1 MIDRQLIT
9 GLLSREP
16 WDRAVASAGLSVEL
30 DDDGIALVEFD
41 QPAVHHNRFTPELL
55 ERLDAVLDEL
65 KLRCAEGI
73 VRGVMFTSAKEN
85 SFIVGVDIAAIASV
99 PNEAAAI
106 AAARRGQEIFQKIA
120 DLPVVT
126 VAAINGTC
134 LGGATEMALACTFR
148 VVADNSSVDIGLP
161 EVNLGF
167 FPGFGGS
174 QRLPRM
180 ISLERALP
188 MILGGKAVTAPR
200 ARKIGLVDAIVP
212 SGLLLT
218 EARRFALSPPRCRRR
233 VALEDRSWGRFLRRW
248 LLEGQLLGRTMMF
261 RQARKNVLSRVGE
274 HYPAPLEALDTVRRG
289 LRMTLAKGLKLE
301 AERVGQLIVSS
312 VSCNLVKIFLS
323 RQEARRAAHATGDIG
338 QGDATRKV
346 RKLGVIGAGVM
357 GGGIAQVAA
366 YHQIPVRLK
375 DVVAEA
381 LTTGYQV
388 AYQRFH
394 ERQRAGKLS
403 SHEVSRRMALIS
415 PTLTYTGFGTADLV
429 IESVVENL
437 DVKRLVLSDIE
448 NVTRPDAVIAT
459 NTSSLTLSEMATSMR
474 QPGRFVGLH
483 FFNPVH
489 RMPLVEV
496 VCSEVAEADAV
507 GCALS
512 FVHRLGKV
520 PVKVADSPGFLV
532 NRVLMPY
539 LNEALLLVESGVPTA
554 QIDGALKRFGM
565 PMGPLR
571 LLDEIG
577 LDITHHV
584 AGRLTPVF
592 GERLLASD
600 VSSLMCKDGR
610 LGKKVLSGFYRYGK
624 GKPQPVDLGGILGGA
639 PMSAAAPSDEE
650 ITDRCVLLMLNE
662 ACYALQENIVE
673 SAGFLDL
680 AMVMGTGFA
689 PFRGGILRYA
699 DAVGVALL
707 RDRMKELSDL
717 LGGRFEPAPLLEEV
731 ADEGHF
737 YAS

>member
-1 MIDRQLIT
+1 MIDRPLAR
-9 GLLSREP
+9 LLLQEP
-16 WDRAVASAGLSVEL
+16 WDRAIAAAGLSVEL
-30 DDDGIALVEFD
+30 GDDGVALVEFD

-55 ERLDAVLDEL
+55 ERLDVVLDEL
-65 KLRCAEGI
+65 KLRCGEGS
-73 VRGVMFTSAKEN
+73 VRGVVFTSAKKD
-85 SFIVGVDIAAIASV
+85 SFIVGVDVAAIASV
-99 PNEAAAI
+99 PSEAAAI
-106 AAARRGQEIFQKIA
+106 AATRRGQEIFQKIA

-148 VVADNSSVDIGLP
+148 VVADNPAVDIGLP

-188 MILGGKAVTAPR
+188 MILAGKAVTATR
-200 ARKIGLVDAIVP
+200 ARKIGLVDAVVP
-212 SGLLLT
+212 AGLLLA
-218 EARRFALSPPRCRRR
+218 EARRFALSSRRR
-233 VALEDRSWGRFLRRW
+233 RRSAPEDRSLGRRLRRW
-248 LLEGQLLGRTMMF
+248 LLEGHPLGRTMIF

-274 HYPAPLEALDTVRRG
+274 HYPAPLEALDTVRHG
-289 LRMTLAKGLKLE
+289 LKMTLANGLALE
-301 AERVGQLIVSS
+301 SKRVGRLIVSS
-312 VSCNLVKIFLS
+312 VSRNLVAIFLS
-323 RQEARRAAHATGDIG
+323 RQEVRSAARAAGKTGS
-338 QGDATRKV
+338 GDPARKV
-346 RKLGVIGAGVM
+346 NKLAVIGAGVM
-357 GGGIAQVAA
+357 GGGIAQIAA

-375 DVVAEA
+375 DVAAEA
-381 LTTGYQV
+381 LTTGCEV
-388 AYQRFH
+388 AYQRFR

-403 SHEVSRRMALIS
+403 SRDVSRRMALIS
-415 PTLTYTGFGTADLV
+415 PTLSYNGFGTADLV

-437 DVKRLVLSDIE
+437 DIKRSVLADLD
-448 NVTRPDAVIAT
+448 NVTRPEAVIAT
-459 NTSSLTLSEMATSMR
+459 NTSSLTLAEMTTSLR
-474 QPGRFVGLH
+474 RPGRLVGLH

-496 VCSEVAEADAV
+496 VCSEVAEPGVV
-507 GCALS
+507 GYVRS
-512 FVHRLGKV
+512 FAHRLGKV
-520 PVKVADSPGFLV
+520 PVEVADSPGFLV

-539 LNEALLLVESGVPTA
+539 LNEALLLVESGVAIA
-554 QIDGALKRFGM
+554 QIDRSLKRFGM

-584 AGRLTPVF
+584 AGRLAPVF
-592 GERLLASD
+592 GDRLLASD
-600 VSSLMCKDGR
+600 ASRLMCEAGQ
-610 LGKKVLSGFYRYGK
+610 LGKKSSSGFYRYAK
-624 GKPQPVDLGGILGGA
+624 GKPRPADLSEILGGIST
-639 PMSAAAPSDEE
+639 SAGAPSDEE

-699 DAVGVALL
+699 DAAGVASL
-707 RDRMKELSDL
+707 RDRLKELSDR

-731 ADEGHF
+731 AGAGGF